1 MSLYLRC
8 VRTTVSKCGRVWERS
23 LPVFAGCRNYSF
35 AATSKLSQS
44 KREEI
49 RIANISNR
57 WFHVSGTRFEVITV
71 KCPQFAESITEGD
84 VRWEK
89 AVGDQVELDETVAE
103 VETDKTGIP
112 IPSPAAGSIEV
123 LLVEDG
129 ATVQPGM
136 DLFKI
141 NTSGSGAAAAAPSTP
156 AAEAPTPAAAPPA
169 AAAPVPTTTPPVPEV
184 PKQPMASRPTPP
196 VATVKKPVAA
206 TADTDAPTSVRSES
220 RVKMNRMRQRISQRL
235 KDSQNTAAMLT
246 TFNEIDM
253 TNIIA
258 FRNRHKDAFHKK
270 HGIKLSFMSA
280 FIKASTYALKD
291 QPTVNAV
298 IDDDTNEIV
307 YRDYVDISVAVAT
320 PKGLVVPVLR
330 NCNNMNYLDIDREMN
345 ELAIKARSNK
355 LTVEDM
361 DGGTFTI
368 SNGGV
373 FGSMFGTPIINLP
386 QSSILGMHATI
397 DRPVAINGKVEIR
410 PMMYVALTYDHRL
423 IDGREA
429 VTFLKKIKQGV
440 EDPLTLEIQ
449 V

>member
-23 LPVFAGCRNYSF
+23 LPVVAGCRNYSF

-141 NTSGSGAAAAAPSTP
+141 NTSGSGAAAAAAPSTP
-156 AAEAPTPAAAPPA
+156 AAEAPTPAAAPP